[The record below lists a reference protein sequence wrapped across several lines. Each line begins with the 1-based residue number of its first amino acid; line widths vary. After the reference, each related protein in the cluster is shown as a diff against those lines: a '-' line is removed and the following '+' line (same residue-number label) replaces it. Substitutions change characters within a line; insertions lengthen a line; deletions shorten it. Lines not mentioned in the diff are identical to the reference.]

1 MENGQSVFFLSP
13 HTPVGRVRLAC
24 FAHVRL
30 LRHALPISLLIL
42 RKKNRLFY
50 SLRNFLPP
58 LRETYVAAYSSRFNF
73 FSVLFLV
80 LSQETYI
87 GLLFIEKEEYKSLFV
102 TLTTSTGTENNL
114 MSPIAGFQCHAIPIR
129 SK

>member
-1 MENGQSVFFLSP
+1 MYGKR
-13 HTPVGRVRLAC
+13 TVGRARKTLTPR
-24 FAHVRL
+24 FTDFFTDFEK
-30 LRHALPISLLIL
+30 
-42 RKKNRLFY
+42 KKNRLFC

-58 LRETYVAAYSSRFNF
+58 LRETYVAAYSSRFSF
-73 FSVLFLV
+73 FSVLFLI

-114 MSPIAGFQCHAIPIR
+114 TSPIAGFQCHAIPIR